1 METRFRIIAVI
12 GICGVAMLTLLISQY
27 KNLNAQGDITNN
39 FRERFTYQ
47 EPDRKRANRE
57 KQNTGKDGSARS
69 KNLAAYQRKE
79 LKGDEDFYRVVV
91 ENNLFRPLGWQ
102 RPDRELQ
109 YTLMATL
116 IESEGNKA
124 RAYMMDRRSNQFYYV
139 GVGEKIGDAIVKDI
153 ESNQVTLNRAG
164 DIMTIRAEA
173 NPFLSGA
180 GGEDRGD
187 RSLNREN
194 RSNQNT
200 ENRDGKQRN
209 LREIKNPFQDA
220 SPEERK
226 RMRKQYRKTQGNQ
239 RQEQGEAK
247 WEDNAKETDK
257 EEAKDKEE
265 VEDRGRMEGRDK

>member
-39 FRERFTYQ
+39 SRERFAYQ
-47 EPDRKRANRE
+47 EP
-57 KQNTGKDGSARS
+57 
-69 KNLAAYQRKE
+69 
-79 LKGDEDFYRVVV
+79 
-91 ENNLFRPLGWQ
+91 
-102 RPDRELQ
+102 
-109 YTLMATL
+109 L

-124 RAYMMDRRSNQFYYV
+124 RAYMMDRRANEFYYV

-187 RSLNREN
+187 RSLTVKIDRI
-194 RSNQNT
+194 RIQKIVMASN
-200 ENRDGKQRN
+200 G
-209 LREIKNPFQDA
+209 I
-220 SPEERK
+220 
-226 RMRKQYRKTQGNQ
+226 
-239 RQEQGEAK
+239 
-247 WEDNAKETDK
+247 
-257 EEAKDKEE
+257 
-265 VEDRGRMEGRDK
+265 